1 MLRLSFAIL
10 LLASGTVCA
19 GTIYKWVDAQGTIHY
34 SDQPR
39 PGASELQIE
48 SAPRMSPPAPVVASA
63 TTASGATADGEPF
76 RYDSCAISRPAADE
90 TLQNAFSVSVAW
102 QISPALRSG
111 DRVTLALDGK
121 LLAGVSP
128 TGTSFTIAPVD
139 RGTHTLMVSIL
150 DADGRGVCQSS
161 AVTFH
166 VRQPSLL
173 SPPRRA
179 PTPAPAPRPNTP
191 RS

>member
-48 SAPRMSPPAPVVASA
+48 SAPVRPPAPVVASA
-63 TTASGATADGEPF
+63 TTAPRAAADGEPF

-173 SPPRRA
+173 QPNRRK
-179 PTPAPAPRPNTP
+179 R
-191 RS
+191 